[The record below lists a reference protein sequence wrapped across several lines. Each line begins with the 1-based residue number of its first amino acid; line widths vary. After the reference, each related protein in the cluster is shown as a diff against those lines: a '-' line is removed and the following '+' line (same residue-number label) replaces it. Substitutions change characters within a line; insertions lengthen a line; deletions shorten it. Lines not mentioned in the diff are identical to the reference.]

1 MRSTALIS
9 IVHSEDSIYI
19 RVMKRLVIDLSLLP
33 EEGQLLDDELPTAIF
48 DLPEGDAKPLG
59 PLSFR
64 LYAQRF
70 GDELLLQGS
79 LSAPFEF
86 QCVRTLTLFKKTI
99 NLPKAAISLEIGS
112 GNEID
117 ATDALREEI
126 LLNFPPYPRC
136 DGGDDPAPCDI
147 DPRYLA
153 VDNPTEDD
161 VDVPPAAQGD
171 SRWTALD
178 ALEKPDEQS

>member
-9 IVHSEDSIYI
+9 IVHWKDSIYI

-33 EEGQLLDDELPTAIF
+33 EEGQLLEDELPTAVF
-48 DLPEGDAKPLG
+48 GLPEGDARPLAPLG
-59 PLSFR
+59 FR
-64 LYAQRF
+64 LHAQRF

-79 LSAPFEF
+79 LTAPFEF

-99 NLPKAAISLEIGS
+99 KLSQTAISLEIGS
-112 GNEID
+112 AGEID

-136 DGGDDPAPCDI
+136 DGGDDPTPCDV

-153 VDNPTEDD
+153 VDNPTGDD
-161 VDVPPAAQGD
+161 VDVPPPAPGD
-171 SRWTALD
+171 SRWAALD
-178 ALEKPDEQS
+178 ALENPDEQS